1 MRWLSPLLL
10 LAAAGCATHG
20 AAPTPA
26 ALAGQSFGPSAPRD
40 VRTLVLL
47 LHGDGDTMVPAAFVG
62 SAQRLA
68 DAIPH
73 TRAVALLRPGY
84 QDAAGNHSPGTR
96 GGAGGDSW
104 TADRIAAVADTI
116 KTWRARYPQ
125 ARTIL
130 VGQSGGAAMAA
141 AIAGRVVALHRNLG
155 QSVGRGQV
163 LAVIES
169 REAAQIKGEVEAA
182 RARLH
187 LANTNL
193 AREQRLFAQRVSPEQ
208 DLVAARTAATEAR
221 IALAQAQSQVSA
233 AGVSGGGLNRLGI
246 VAPIG
251 GQVIAR
257 PVMLGQTVAADAEL
271 YRIANLGRVAL
282 SLNLQPA
289 DAGRVAPGGVVTVTA
304 AGRQATARIDFV
316 SPVLDPETRLVPVLA
331 TLDNRGGLWRVGE
344 SVTAAVQLAGGGGAA
359 SVRVPTT
366 AVQTNDG
373 KSVVFVRTPK
383 GFRVT
388 PVTLGDASGDTVIV
402 RSGLTGTEQI
412 ATTGSFTLKAEL
424 GKGEAT
430 HED

>member
-1 MRWLSPLLL
+1 MKRNVQIVGAAALALL
-10 LAAAGCATHG
+10 LAACGGGDAGNGGESGEAGHAEAGHAEAGHAEAGHAGGGHG
-20 AAPTPA
+20 EE
-26 ALAGQSFGPSAPRD
+26 D
-40 VRTLVLL
+40 MVTL
-47 LHGDGDTMVPAAFVG
+47 T
-62 SAQRLA
+62 A
-68 DAIPH
+68 DQI
-73 TRAVALLRPGY
+73 R
-84 QDAAGNHSPGTR
+84 AAGVQLARPIV
-96 GGAGGDSW
+96 GGAGTIELPATIAGD
-104 TADRIAAVADTI
+104 
-116 KTWRARYPQ
+116 PQ
-125 ARTIL
+125 GTQL
-130 VGQSGGAAMAA
+130 VSA

-155 QSVGRGQV
+155 QSVARGQV

-182 RARLH
+182 RARLN

-331 TLDNRGGLWRVGE
+331 TLDNRGGIWRVGE

-373 KSVVFVRTPK
+373 KSVVFVRTAN

-402 RSGLTGTEQI
+402 RSGLTGTERI

>member
-1 MRWLSPLLL
+1 MMRNVHWAGAGALALLL
-10 LAAAGCATHG
+10 TACGGSDGGNGAEAGEAGHAEGGHTEGGHGAEDMVTLTPDQIRAAGVQ
-20 AAPTPA
+20 
-26 ALAGQSFGPSAPRD
+26 LA
-40 VRTLVLL
+40 
-47 LHGDGDTMVPAAFVG
+47 
-62 SAQRLA
+62 
-68 DAIPH
+68 
-73 TRAVALLRPGY
+73 RPIV
-84 QDAAGNHSPGTR
+84 
-96 GGAGGDSW
+96 GGAGTIELPATIAGD
-104 TADRIAAVADTI
+104 
-116 KTWRARYPQ
+116 PQ
-125 ARTIL
+125 GTQ
-130 VGQSGGAAMAA
+130 VVSA

-163 LAVIES
+163 LAVVES

-289 DAGRVAPGGVVTVTA
+289 DAGRVAPGGGVTVTA